1 MGLRRDVRLS
11 HLWGL
16 LNRDC
21 LIPPSDFQGSA
32 CLCDADGADLG
43 PYLDLFCYE
52 SCRVLDF
59 RTQK

>member
-1 MGLRRDVRLS
+1 MSLR
-11 HLWGL
+11 
-16 LNRDC
+16 
-21 LIPPSDFQGSA
+21 
-32 CLCDADGADLG
+32 DADGADLG